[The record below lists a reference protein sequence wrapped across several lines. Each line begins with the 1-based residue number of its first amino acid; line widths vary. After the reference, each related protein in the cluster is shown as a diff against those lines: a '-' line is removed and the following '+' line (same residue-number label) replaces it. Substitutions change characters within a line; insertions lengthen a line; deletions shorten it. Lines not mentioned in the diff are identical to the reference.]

1 MWMTMND
8 FTNLVFLLEHIP
20 NKTLH
25 AGRLKSITKYTKP
38 PKAKH
43 IKALQTLSF
52 KINPKRTTFLKA
64 KLIMMPHRS
73 SIKNDNF
80 FMWTVHKFQTPPVPS
95 VDLHN
100 KMVDVI
106 SHMTMMV
113 TVQFSMIK
121 RDADN
126 MTTLAAMSFTFHMI
140 AKGR

>member
-1 MWMTMND
+1 
-8 FTNLVFLLEHIP
+8 
-20 NKTLH
+20 
-25 AGRLKSITKYTKP
+25 
-38 PKAKH
+38 
-43 IKALQTLSF
+43 LSF

-64 KLIMMPHRS
+64 KLITTPHQS

-106 SHMTMMV
+106 PHMTMMV

-121 RDADN
+121 KDANN
-126 MTTLAAMSFTFHMI
+126 MTTLAAMSFTFNMI
-140 AKGR
+140 TKGR

>member
-1 MWMTMND
+1 
-8 FTNLVFLLEHIP
+8 L
-20 NKTLH
+20 
-25 AGRLKSITKYTKP
+25 SI
-38 PKAKH
+38 
-43 IKALQTLSF
+43 
-52 KINPKRTTFLKA
+52 KINPKRSILLKV
-64 KLIMMPHRS
+64 KFNVTPNGF

-126 MTTLAAMSFTFHMI
+126 MTTLAAMSFTFNMI
-140 AKGR
+140 AKGH